1 MEPRLIIV
9 SDPHTDHQAIKEAGY
24 MNIPVIALANADSPL
39 SGCDVAIPCN
49 NRGIKSI
56 AYIFWLL
63 AREVK
68 MLRGEVDRSAEW
80 DIMVDLFM
88 FREIVDD
95 KKRDD
100 AEEAPAQ
107 EEAEGTGVADALKNT
122 AGEEADEEAEG
133 EDDAWNNKDTAANY
147 A

>member
-1 MEPRLIIV
+1 
-9 SDPHTDHQAIKEAGY
+9 
-24 MNIPVIALANADSPL
+24 MNVPVIALANADSPL

-68 MLRGEVDRSAEW
+68 MLKGELDRSGEW

-88 FREIVDD
+88 YREIADD
-95 KKRDD
+95 KKKDD
-100 AEEAPAQ
+100 EEEAPAQ

-133 EDDAWNNKDTAANY
+133 EDDAWNNKDAAANY